1 MDFLDEEYKQL
12 LAKKDDI
19 RAQLK
24 AFVKEHRKDIMAE
37 MPNDHKPYTEEQN
50 RLQEAFYQALNECS
64 NYLQSL
70 SKYMKFDASVLDVL
84 AYLMS
89 NYEGVKYIKETSTSV
104 KKELRFGQ
112 KEEYKERLTFI
123 TPYYV
128 SSKYMVDRG
137 LVLSKERLAIDDE
150 SQMPT
155 EITFYYPMDDG
166 FASKIDFS
174 SFPYVQDFVD
184 NMINYKIKYGKDVPL
199 EAFQAM
205 AQQFLDNR
213 MPTIMLYQAT
223 KLQKGPLNTTGYSL
237 IDTGMEEEGPK
248 L

>member
-37 MPNDHKPYTEEQN
+37 MHSDHKPYTEEQN

-213 MPTIMLYQAT
+213 MSTIMLYQAT
-223 KLQKGPLNTTGYSL
+223 KLQKGPLNTIGYSL

>member
-37 MPNDHKPYTEEQN
+37 MHSDHKPYTEEQN

-70 SKYMKFDASVLDVL
+70 SKYMKFDASIIDVL

>member
-1 MDFLDEEYKQL
+1 MHSD
-12 LAKKDDI
+12 
-19 RAQLK
+19 
-24 AFVKEHRKDIMAE
+24 
-37 MPNDHKPYTEEQN
+37 NKPYTEEQN
-50 RLQEAFYQALNECS
+50 RLQEAFYQALNEYS

-70 SKYMKFDASVLDVL
+70 SEYMKFDVSIIDVL

-89 NYEGVKYIKETSTSV
+89 NYEGIKHIKETVTSV
-104 KKELRFGQ
+104 KKDSRFGQ
-112 KEEYKERLTFI
+112 EVEYKERLTFI

-128 SSKYMVDRG
+128 SPKYMVDRG
-137 LVLSKERLAIDDE
+137 LVLSKEKLALDDE
-150 SQMPT
+150 SEMPK

-166 FASKIDFS
+166 FVPKVDFS
-174 SFPYVQDFVD
+174 CFPYVQDFVD
-184 NMINYKIKYGKDVPL
+184 NMINYKIKYGKEVPL

-213 MPTIMLYQAT
+213 MPTIMLYQVT

-237 IDTGMEEEGPK
+237 IETGMEEEGPK

>member
-37 MPNDHKPYTEEQN
+37 MPSDHKPYTEEQN

-128 SSKYMVDRG
+128 SSKYMVNRG
-137 LVLSKERLAIDDE
+137 LVLIKERLAIDDE

-166 FASKIDFS
+166 FVSKIDFS